1 MHSSTVRKMEEGV
14 EEEQEAL
21 VMPWQPLAL
30 LCRSPYALRV
40 GASVRTHHV
49 TSQVLPVDAHQSLI
63 GLLGVAD
70 LLCDAVLAPQL
81 LDLSVALLTQV

>member
-1 MHSSTVRKMEEGV
+1 MHHM
-14 EEEQEAL
+14 
-21 VMPWQPLAL
+21 
-30 LCRSPYALRV
+30 
-40 GASVRTHHV
+40 

-81 LDLSVALLTQV
+81 LDLSVALLAQV

>member
-1 MHSSTVRKMEEGV
+1 MEKGV

-21 VMPWQPLAL
+21 VTPWQPLAL
-30 LCRSPYALRV
+30 HCGSPYVLRV
-40 GASVRTHHV
+40 GEGVRKHHV

-81 LDLSVALLTQV
+81 LDLPVALLAQV